1 MEDVKKKD
9 AKNEDVKKEEQKD
22 VKNKSNQNRKKKRK
36 NKVTEKLKVLK
47 NIIKNG
53 TDAQKA
59 AVDALIN
66 DYNEYCSLPEL
77 EKQYQALG
85 DKTKDIKEKNAPS
98 E

>member
-1 MEDVKKKD
+1 M
-9 AKNEDVKKEEQKD
+9 EDVKKEEQKED
-22 VKNKSNQNRKKKRK
+22 KKKRKQKRK

-59 AVDALIN
+59 AIEALIK
-66 DYNEYCSLPEL
+66 DYLEYCDLPKL
-77 EKQYQALG
+77 EEQYKALG
-85 DKTKDIKEKNAPS
+85 DKIKDIKEKNAPS

>member
-1 MEDVKKKD
+1 MEDVNKAEKKDEKKK
-9 AKNEDVKKEEQKD
+9 
-22 VKNKSNQNRKKKRK
+22 RKLKRK

-59 AVDALIN
+59 AVDALIK
-66 DYNEYCSLPEL
+66 DYQEYCDLPNL
-77 EKQYQALG
+77 EEKYKALG
-85 DKTKDIKEKNAPS
+85 DKIKDIKEKNALS

>member
-1 MEDVKKKD
+1 M
-9 AKNEDVKKEEQKD
+9 EDVKKEEQKED
-22 VKNKSNQNRKKKRK
+22 KKKRKQKRK

-59 AVDALIN
+59 AVDALIK
-66 DYNEYCSLPEL
+66 DYQEYCDLPNL
-77 EKQYQALG
+77 EEKYKALG
-85 DKTKDIKEKNAPS
+85 DKIKDIKEKNAPS

>member
-1 MEDVKKKD
+1 MEDVKKAD
-9 AKNEDVKKEEQKD
+9 KKEEKQK
-22 VKNKSNQNRKKKRK
+22 RKQKRK

-59 AVDALIN
+59 AVDALIK
-66 DYNEYCSLPEL
+66 DYQEYCDLPNL
-77 EKQYQALG
+77 EEKYKALG
-85 DKTKDIKEKNAPS
+85 DKIKDIKEKNALS

>member
-1 MEDVKKKD
+1 MEDVKKAD
-9 AKNEDVKKEEQKD
+9 KKEEKQK
-22 VKNKSNQNRKKKRK
+22 RKQKRK

-59 AVDALIN
+59 AVDAIIN

-85 DKTKDIKEKNAPS
+85 DKIKDIKEKNAPS

>member
-1 MEDVKKKD
+1 MEEVKKK
-9 AKNEDVKKEEQKD
+9 EVKKEELKD
-22 VKNKSNQNRKKKRK
+22 EKKKRKLKRK

-59 AVDALIN
+59 AVDALIK
-66 DYNEYCSLPEL
+66 DDQEYCDLPNL
-77 EKQYQALG
+77 EKKYKALG
-85 DKTKDIKEKNAPS
+85 DKIKDIKEKNALS

>member
-59 AVDALIN
+59 AVDALIK
-66 DYNEYCSLPEL
+66 DYQEYCDLPNL
-77 EKQYQALG
+77 EEKYKALG
-85 DKTKDIKEKNAPS
+85 DKIKDIKEKNALS